1 MSRRGLPLSIAH
13 MRIGEKFSP
22 YWNVSLDRSRRVVF
36 FNSSCSPLGIPG
48 VDPKKHL
55 FLSWLHWLLPVR
67 EPVPAVSSLP
77 PSDSARRPTALE
89 ATLSVQDVSTPA
101 GSE

>member
-1 MSRRGLPLSIAH
+1 MSRRGLPISISQIR
-13 MRIGEKFSP
+13 MGEKLSP
-22 YWNVSLDRSRRVVF
+22 DWNVSLDRSRRVVF
-36 FNSSCSPLGIPG
+36 FNSSCSPLGIHG

-67 EPVPAVSSLP
+67 EPVPAVSSIP
-77 PSDSARRPTALE
+77 PSDSARRQTALE

-101 GSE
+101 DSE